1 MISGE
6 RRDKNPIIRRA
17 DGTILR
23 LDRIP
28 FAEKQFDEGWLQDLI
43 ESTPDILPVSE
54 IESSFAPLISI
65 GREVSTRAGYIDNLF
80 LSPQGYLTL
89 VETKLWRNPQ
99 ARREVV
105 GQIIDYAKELT
116 TWSYEDLEAKVKNYN
131 RDFRGNDY
139 GILQTINTVETVPE
153 TEEAGIVDTISR
165 NLERG
170 RFLLLIAGDGIREGV
185 EEIVEFL
192 SQTPQLHYNL
202 ALVELQVYE
211 MPEAEQESL
220 LVVPHVVMKTRE
232 VVRAVVRVEAKEIG
246 KVEVSLDQRTVVT
259 PRVGTTLTE
268 EDFFLALGRSVGQE
282 DLDFAQQMF
291 EDLENRGCMVEAG
304 VGSLKVKLADP
315 GGSGKKLSLL
325 FVDREGIVYLGY
337 LLGQLRDLGLPEKIA
352 FDLVRNSGEAVGKD
366 LLQPK
371 GGGWWTKLGMVS
383 DLRAHYKAFAA
394 VVQDTIDEIR
404 KASKG

>member
-23 LDRIP
+23 PDRIP

-43 ESTPDILPVSE
+43 ESTPDVLPVSE

-139 GILQTINTVETVPE
+139 GILQTINTVETVPAA
-153 TEEAGIVDTISR
+153 EEAGIIDTISH
-165 NLERG
+165 NLQRG
-170 RFLLLIAGDGIREGV
+170 RLLLLIAGDGIRESV
-185 EEIVEFL
+185 EEMFEFL

-220 LVVPHVVMKTRE
+220 LVVPHVVMRTRE

-246 KVEVSLDQRTVVT
+246 QIDVSLDQKTVT

-268 EDFFLALGRSVGQE
+268 EDFFLALKRSIGQE
-282 DLDFAQQMF
+282 DLDFTQQMF
-291 EDLENRGCMVEAG
+291 EDMENRGCIVESG

-315 GGSGKKLSLL
+315 SGSGKKLSLL

-352 FDLVRNSGEAVGKD
+352 FDLVRNSGEIVGKD
-366 LLQPK
+366 LPQPK
-371 GGGWWTKLGMVS
+371 GGLWWTQLGMLS
-383 DLRAHYKAFAA
+383 DLRSHYKAFAA
-394 VVQDTIDEIR
+394 VVQGTIDEIR